1 MLYHVGERSIN
12 MDIKAL
18 RKQLGMTQE
27 ELAQKLGVSWS
38 TVQRWESNK
47 GRPSNLALQRLEQ
60 LKPKLKREK

>member
-1 MLYHVGERSIN
+1 